1 MFVMLSCSKTNG
13 NLKKITK
20 LCGIERNITFHQGR
34 YTYASLI
41 TLPQGVPMETVSR
54 MLGHR
59 DLRATRIYAVI
70 SNEKI
75 SKDMQKL
82 EDRIDGKYHLV
93 DL

>member
-1 MFVMLSCSKTNG
+1 
-13 NLKKITK
+13 
-20 LCGIERNITFHQGR
+20 
-34 YTYASLI
+34 
-41 TLPQGVPMETVSR
+41 METVSR